1 MFQNPHSSEPEY
13 VSAGRLKKLTADR
26 AAGRLDEKALE
37 GVLKEM
43 RDSIPQQDKV
53 RVTCMRVCVCVCV

>member
-1 MFQNPHSSEPEY
+1 M
-13 VSAGRLKKLTADR
+13 SAGRLKKLTADR